1 MSVALEKYAPLFFKL
16 DALNGL
22 DGAATSCSYLIEGE
36 DDDGLCLL
44 ARLVAARLA
53 GISDSRATDDFA
65 DIAIY
70 PAPEKS
76 KSKKGEESK
85 RAVMNVDDVRALISS
100 LYLTPFELN
109 KRFYI
114 IERAESMS
122 EILQNKLLKSLEEP
136 PPRVC
141 FILCASKALLPT
153 VESRCKVLRL
163 PPFPIDTVENELFKF
178 HKDESAVKLAARASR
193 GNIGMAEKIL
203 ADKDFGATY
212 LAALKLLKTATGSK
226 RFSSVAAVYDKFSRE
241 KIDSVLG
248 VTEYLLAD
256 VARQKSG
263 LPTVFDENDIR
274 SASGGFTPYSAAACT
289 EHVRDAKRRNSLNCM
304 PTAVMDTLM
313 LKIMEEKAKC
323 QRS

>member
-1 MSVALEKYAPLFFKL
+1 MSVVLEKYAPLFFKL

-22 DGAATSCSYLIEGE
+22 SKESSSCSYLIEGE
-36 DDDGLCLL
+36 DDDGLNLL

-53 GISDSRATDDFA
+53 GIPDERATGDFA

-70 PAPEKS
+70 PTPEKA
-76 KSKKGEESK
+76 KSKKEEGK
-85 RAVMNVDDVRALISS
+85 RVAVTVDDVKSMISS

-114 IERAESMS
+114 IEHAESMS
-122 EILQNKLLKSLEEP
+122 EIAQNKLLKSLEEP

-153 VESRCKVLRL
+153 VESRCRTLRL
-163 PPFPIDTVENELFKF
+163 TPFPIDTVENELLKF
-178 HKDESAVKLAARASR
+178 HKDGAAVKLASRASR

-203 ADKDFGATY
+203 ADKDFGAMY

-226 RFSSVAAVYDKFSRE
+226 RFSSVAAVYDKFTRD

-248 VTEYLLAD
+248 ILEYLLAD
-256 VARQKSG
+256 ISRQLSG
-263 LPTVFDENDIR
+263 LPTVFDEEDIR
-274 SASGGFTPYSAAACT
+274 SACGTFTPYSAATCT
-289 EHVRDAKRRNSLNCM
+289 SYVRDAKRRNSLNCM
-304 PTAVMDTLM
+304 PTAIMDTLM

-323 QRS
+323 LRS

>member
-1 MSVALEKYAPLFFKL
+1 MSVVLAKYAPLFFKL
-16 DALNGL
+16 DALKSLGS
-22 DGAATSCSYLIEGE
+22 DGASCSYLIEGE
-36 DDDGLCLL
+36 DDDGLNLL
-44 ARLVAARLA
+44 ARLVASRLA
-53 GISDSRATDDFA
+53 GIPDENALSDYA

-70 PAPEKS
+70 PAPEKV
-76 KSKKGEESK
+76 KSKKEEGK
-85 RAVMNVDDVRALISS
+85 RAVMTVDDVKALISS

-114 IERAESMS
+114 IEHAESMS
-122 EILQNKLLKSLEEP
+122 EIAQNKLLKSLEEP

-141 FILCASKALLPT
+141 FILCASRALLPT
-153 VESRCKVLRL
+153 VESRCKTLRL
-163 PPFPIDTVENELFKF
+163 PPFSIETVENELSKF
-178 HKDESAVKLAARASR
+178 HKDYAAVKLAARASR

-212 LAALKLLKTATGSK
+212 LAALKLLRSATGSK
-226 RFSSVAAVYDKFSRE
+226 NFSSVAAVYDKFTRE

-256 VARQKSG
+256 VSRMLCG
-263 LPTVFDENDIR
+263 LPTVFDEKDIR
-274 SASGGFTPYSAAACT
+274 SVCGTFTPYSAAACT
-289 EHVRDAKRRNSLNCM
+289 AFVRDAKRRNSLNCM
-304 PTAVMDTLM
+304 PTAVMDSLM

>member
-1 MSVALEKYAPLFFKL
+1 MSVALAKYAPLFYRL

-22 DGAATSCSYLIEGE
+22 NTAEASCSYLIEGE
-36 DDDGLCLL
+36 DDDGLSLL
-44 ARLVAARLA
+44 ARLLAARLA
-53 GISDSRATDDFA
+53 GIPDERATDDFA
-65 DIAIY
+65 DIVVY
-70 PAPEKS
+70 PTPEKA
-76 KSKKGEESK
+76 KTKKEEGK
-85 RAVMNVDDVRALISS
+85 RVAMTVDDVKELIGS

-109 KRFYI
+109 KKFYI
-114 IERAESMS
+114 IEHAETMS

-141 FILCASKALLPT
+141 FILCASRSLLPT
-153 VESRCKVLRL
+153 VESRCKTLRL
-163 PPFPIDTVENELFKF
+163 PPLPIDTVETELGRF
-178 HKDESAVKLAARASR
+178 HKDYAAVKLAARASR

-226 RFSSVAAVYDKFSRE
+226 NFSSVAAVYDKFTRD

-248 VTEYLLAD
+248 IIEYLLAD
-256 VARQKSG
+256 ISRSLVG
-263 LPTVFDENDIR
+263 MPTVFDENDIR
-274 SASGGFTPYSAAACT
+274 SVSGGFTPYSAAACT
-289 EHVRDAKRRNSLNCM
+289 EHVRDAVRRNSLNCM

>member
-1 MSVALEKYAPLFFKL
+1 MSVVLGKYAPLFLKL
-16 DALNGL
+16 DALKGL
-22 DGAATSCSYLIEGE
+22 SKDGGACSYLIEGE
-36 DDDGLCLL
+36 DDDGLNLL

-53 GISDSRATDDFA
+53 GIPDERATDDYA
-65 DIAIY
+65 DIVVY
-70 PAPEKS
+70 PTPEAA
-76 KSKKGEESK
+76 KSKKEEGK
-85 RAVMNVDDVRALISS
+85 RAVMTVDDVKSLLST

-114 IERAESMS
+114 LEHAESMS

-153 VESRCKVLRL
+153 VESRCKTLRL
-163 PPFPIDTVENELFKF
+163 PPFSVETTEEELIKF
-178 HKDESAVKLAARASR
+178 HKDEGAVKLAARASR
-193 GNIGMAEKIL
+193 GNIGLAEKIL

-212 LAALKLLKTATGSK
+212 LAALKLLRTATGSK
-226 RFSSVAAVYDKFSRE
+226 RFSSVAAVYDKFTRD

-248 VTEYLLAD
+248 IIEYLLAD
-256 VARQKSG
+256 IARHLSG
-263 LPTVFDENDIR
+263 LSTVFDENDIH
-274 SASGGFTPYSAAACT
+274 SACGGFTPYSAAACT
-289 EHVRDAKRRNSLNCM
+289 QHVRDAKRRNSLNCM